1 MVILEKNEIGEQL
14 SKLFNRDIKTIGK
27 HINNA
32 LNEELDNSTVA
43 KFTTVQKE
51 DDREVVRNI
60 EYYNLDMII
69 SLDYRVKG
77 KNIWKE
83 NRK

>member
-1 MVILEKNEIGEQL
+1 MESVVILEKNEIGEQL

-27 HINNA
+27 HINNI

-51 DDREVVRNI
+51 V
-60 EYYNLDMII
+60 
-69 SLDYRVKG
+69 YRKLRV
-77 KNIWKE
+77 I
-83 NRK
+83 